1 MNPFAMSPFVLGLVA
16 AAAAAA
22 VTTSPPLTPGLT
34 TPQVATPGT
43 AGNSSAGAPSAGAP
57 SAAAQWPVL
66 PATVVAGFEPHDR
79 FGAGHR
85 GVDLAASPGQP
96 VRSALSGEVTF
107 AGRVAGR
114 SVVVVAHPGGIRTT
128 YLPVVP
134 AVAVGVQVSAGTIV
148 GRLDADQH
156 CAPSTCLH
164 WGARRGDD
172 YVDPLS
178 LLARAGPIVLL
189 PLR

>member
-1 MNPFAMSPFVLGLVA
+1 MNPFVLGLVA

-22 VTTSPPLTPGLT
+22 VTTSPPLSSQPT
-34 TPQVATPGT
+34 TPQPTTPQPAAPGT
-43 AGNSSAGAPSAGAP
+43 AGVQSPG
-57 SAAAQWPVL
+57 AQWPVL
-66 PATVVAGFEPHDR
+66 PATVMAGFEPHDR

-85 GVDLAASPGQP
+85 GVDLAATPGQS
-96 VRSALSGEVTF
+96 VRSALPGEVTF

-114 SVVVVAHPGGIRTT
+114 TVVVVAHPGGVRTT

-134 AVAVGVQVSAGTIV
+134 VVAVGVQVSAGTVV

-156 CAPSTCLH
+156 CALSTCLH

-178 LLARAGPIVLL
+178 LLTPAGPIVLL
-189 PLR
+189 PLS